1 MKRCI
6 IYIIGIMSLINNL
19 FITFEDFKILIQ
31 ESYEYILLRYI
42 PNIQVSSLVIF
53 IINCLRY
60 FIFFRL

>member
-1 MKRCI
+1 MKKCI

-42 PNIQVSSLVIF
+42 PNIQVSSLIIF